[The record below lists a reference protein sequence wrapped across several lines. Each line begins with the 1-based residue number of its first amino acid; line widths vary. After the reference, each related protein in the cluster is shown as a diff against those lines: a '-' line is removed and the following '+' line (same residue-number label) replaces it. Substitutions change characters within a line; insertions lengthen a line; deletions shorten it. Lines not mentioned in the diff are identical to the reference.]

1 MPVHKV
7 HFEGEEEWDCKT
19 IGECLK
25 AFGESL
31 IDKGKITV
39 TKNEERILIEPD
51 NSSRFI
57 LRFETMPR
65 GEESLKIE
73 VMWRRHKRDR
83 DFDTDWSIEK

>member
-1 MPVHKV
+1 MPMHRV
-7 HFEGEEEWDCKT
+7 HFEDEKKWDCNA

-25 AFGESL
+25 AMGESL
-31 IDKGKITV
+31 ISKGRITIAKNGEKIP
-39 TKNEERILIEPD
+39 IEPD

-73 VMWRRHKRDR
+73 VMWNRPLEDKHLK
-83 DFDTDWSIEK
+83 TDWSIEE